1 MGILSS
7 LSKMVL
13 GLKGE
18 KPSQFGVDPIP
29 PASLHD
35 QYSTTGTPVVKWRT
49 ISGEGM
55 KPQPSRLDVG
65 NDKYNSKKK
74 YTGK

>member
-1 MGILSS
+1 
-7 LSKMVL
+7 
-13 GLKGE
+13 
-18 KPSQFGVDPIP
+18 
-29 PASLHD
+29 
-35 QYSTTGTPVVKWRT
+35 
-49 ISGEGM
+49 M